1 MIIAHVKFIMR
12 ILEVGMEQKLSS
24 CSFFFSLS
32 FIYIFFT
39 IVYICLNLI
48 ERILTSLS
56 KQCVFYFV
64 VFNETMT
71 FACL

>member
-32 FIYIFFT
+32 FIFFFT

-64 VFNETMT
+64 VFYETMT